1 MRLLRI
7 PYDAYLHFLAD
18 DGWEIGGHIALST
31 LMALFPF
38 LIVVTELAGLFGS
51 KDIADKVAQLLL
63 ETWPKEVATPIAG
76 EITDVLTSVRGGAPL
91 TLGAIFGIYFS
102 SGCVESLRVGL
113 NRAYKIQENRP
124 WLMRRTESIAY
135 VLLGALTM
143 IALAFLV
150 VLGPLL
156 FNAALKYMPWLA
168 PLEAML
174 TFSRLGVAALVF
186 FVALVLV
193 HKWLPAGRRTL
204 WEIAPGVIT
213 TIVLWL
219 VTGIAFGRYLSE
231 FSSSYTR
238 TYAGLSSAMIALI
251 FLYWTASIFIYGGAL
266 NHAIQLARTTKRS
279 ESHQP
284 PPR

>member
-1 MRLLRI
+1 VRLLRI

-51 KDIADKVAQLLL
+51 KEIADNVAQLLL
-63 ETWPKEVATPIAG
+63 EAWPKQVATPIAS
-76 EITDVLTSVRGGAPL
+76 EITDVLTSARGGGPL
-91 TLGAIFGIYFS
+91 TLGAIFGLYFS

-113 NRAYKIQENRP
+113 NRAYNIRENRH
-124 WLMRRTESIAY
+124 WLVRRTESIAY

-150 VLGPLL
+150 VLGPFL
-156 FNAALKYMPWLA
+156 FYAALKYMPWLE
-168 PLEAML
+168 PLEA
-174 TFSRLGVAALVF
+174 TFTFGRLAVATLVF
-186 FVALVLV
+186 VVALILV
-193 HKWLPAGRRTL
+193 HKWLPAGQRTL
-204 WEIAPGVIT
+204 REIAPGVIT

-219 VTGIAFGRYLSE
+219 VMGIAFGRYLSE

-238 TYAGLSSAMIALI
+238 TYAGLSTAMIALV
-251 FLYWTASIFIYGGAL
+251 FLYWTASIFIYGGSL
-266 NHAIQLARTTKRS
+266 NHAIQRARS
-279 ESHQP
+279 N
-284 PPR
+284 

>member
-1 MRLLRI
+1 VRLLRI

-51 KDIADKVAQLLL
+51 KDISDKVAQLLL
-63 ETWPKEVATPIAG
+63 EAWPKEVATPIAG
-76 EITDVLTSVRGGAPL
+76 EITDVLTSVRGGGPL

-113 NRAYKIQENRP
+113 NRAYNIRETRN
-124 WLMRRTESIAY
+124 WLVRRTESIAY

-150 VLGPLL
+150 VLGPFL
-156 FNAALKYMPWLA
+156 FYAALKYMPWLA
-168 PLEAML
+168 PLEA
-174 TFSRLGVAALVF
+174 TFTFARLGVATLVF
-186 FVALVLV
+186 VVALVLV

-204 WEIAPGVIT
+204 SEIAPGVIT

-219 VTGIAFGRYLSE
+219 IMGIAFGRYLSE
-231 FSSSYTR
+231 FSNSYTR

-266 NHAIQLARTTKRS
+266 NSAIKRARTSQSDHGTD
-279 ESHQP
+279 EVV
-284 PPR
+284 

>member
-1 MRLLRI
+1 VRLLRI

-51 KDIADKVAQLLL
+51 KEIADNVAQLLL
-63 ETWPKEVATPIAG
+63 EAWPKQVATPIAG
-76 EITDVLTSVRGGAPL
+76 EITDVLTSARGGGPL
-91 TLGAIFGIYFS
+91 TLGAIFGLYFS

-113 NRAYKIQENRP
+113 NRAYNIRENRH
-124 WLMRRTESIAY
+124 WVVRRTESIAY

-156 FNAALKYMPWLA
+156 FYAALKYMPWLE
-168 PLEAML
+168 PLEA
-174 TFSRLGVAALVF
+174 TFTFGRLGVATLVF
-186 FVALVLV
+186 VAALILV

-204 WEIAPGVIT
+204 REIAPGVIT

-219 VTGIAFGRYLSE
+219 VMGIAFGRYLSE

-238 TYAGLSSAMIALI
+238 TYAGLSTAMIALI
-251 FLYWTASIFIYGGAL
+251 FLYWTASIFIYGGSL
-266 NHAIQLARTTKRS
+266 NHAIQRARS
-279 ESHQP
+279 D
-284 PPR
+284 

>member
-1 MRLLRI
+1 VRLLRI

-51 KDIADKVAQLLL
+51 KEIADNVAQLLL
-63 ETWPKEVATPIAG
+63 EAWPKQVATPIAS
-76 EITDVLTSVRGGAPL
+76 EITDVLTSARGGGPL
-91 TLGAIFGIYFS
+91 TLGAIFGLYFS

-113 NRAYKIQENRP
+113 NRAYNIRENRH
-124 WLMRRTESIAY
+124 WLVRRTESIAY

-150 VLGPLL
+150 VLGPFL
-156 FNAALKYMPWLA
+156 FYAALKYMPWLE
-168 PLEAML
+168 PLEA
-174 TFSRLGVAALVF
+174 TFTFGRLGIATLVFVAALI
-186 FVALVLV
+186 LV

-204 WEIAPGVIT
+204 REIAPGVIT

-219 VTGIAFGRYLSE
+219 VMGIAFGRYLSE

-238 TYAGLSSAMIALI
+238 TYAGLSTAMIALI
-251 FLYWTASIFIYGGAL
+251 FLYWTASIFIYGGSL
-266 NHAIQLARTTKRS
+266 NHAIQRARS
-279 ESHQP
+279 N
-284 PPR
+284 

>member
-1 MRLLRI
+1 VRLLRI

-51 KDIADKVAQLLL
+51 KEIADNVAQLLL
-63 ETWPKEVATPIAG
+63 EAWPKQVATPIAG
-76 EITDVLTSVRGGAPL
+76 EITDVLTSARGGGPL
-91 TLGAIFGIYFS
+91 TLGAIFGLYFS

-113 NRAYKIQENRP
+113 NRAYNIRENRH
-124 WLMRRTESIAY
+124 WLVRRTESIAY

-156 FNAALKYMPWLA
+156 FYAALKYMPWLE
-168 PLEAML
+168 PLEA
-174 TFSRLGVAALVF
+174 TFTFGRLGVATLVF
-186 FVALVLV
+186 VAALILV

-204 WEIAPGVIT
+204 REIAPGVIT

-219 VTGIAFGRYLSE
+219 VMGIAFGRYLSE

-238 TYAGLSSAMIALI
+238 TYAGLSTAMIALI
-251 FLYWTASIFIYGGAL
+251 FLYWTASIFIYGGSL
-266 NHAIQLARTTKRS
+266 NHAIQRARS
-279 ESHQP
+279 N
-284 PPR
+284 